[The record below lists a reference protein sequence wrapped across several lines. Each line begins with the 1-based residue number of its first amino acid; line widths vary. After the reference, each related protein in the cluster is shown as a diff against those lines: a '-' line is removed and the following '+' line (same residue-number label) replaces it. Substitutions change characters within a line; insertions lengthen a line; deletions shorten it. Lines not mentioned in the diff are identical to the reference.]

1 MVTLVQLLSD
11 DVVLWTDGGGKTR
24 KALLRPLYGR
34 EAVARM
40 SLASTRIW
48 PQNACVEL
56 REVNGQP
63 TLIVRVD
70 GRAWSCFSIEV
81 EQGQIQVIR
90 IILNP
95 EKLTH
100 V

>member
-1 MVTLVQLLSD
+1 
-11 DVVLWTDGGGKTR
+11 
-24 KALLRPLYGR
+24 
-34 EAVARM
+34 M

-63 TLIVRVD
+63 ALIVRVD

-90 IILNP
+90 IIVNP